1 MRRLVW
7 PVAKLDARTV
17 FWQRDL
23 VPVSW
28 ELRESLLVVTLSG
41 AYRFAEG
48 QRAVD
53 EALARPEF
61 RKGTCLLMDARE
73 SLANPPADEVRVRA
87 EWLATLPARG
97 LSPRM
102 AVVTGAQL
110 FRYGLTRMLSSYAEH
125 KGVELATFPS
135 LEAAEDWLVG
145 ATQGPPARNTSSDPL
160 V

>member
-1 MRRLVW
+1 M
-7 PVAKLDARTV
+7 LDPHTM
-17 FWQRDL
+17 FWQRGA

-28 ELRESLLVVTLSG
+28 ELRESLLVIRLSG

-61 RKGTCLLMDARE
+61 RRGTALLMDARE
-73 SLANPPADEVRVRA
+73 SLANPPADEIRTRA
-87 EWLATLPARG
+87 EWLATLPERG
-97 LSPRM
+97 FLPRM
-102 AVVTGAQL
+102 AVVTGPEL
-110 FRYGLTRMLSSYAEH
+110 FRYGLTRMLSSIAENR
-125 KGVELATFPS
+125 GVVIATFES

-145 ATQGPPARNTSSDPL
+145 SKQGSPPSDASNDPL